1 MSRLNHLQTKTIFK
15 MYNPAQSKP
24 STQVLKDLLQIRE
37 KLLKIESSTEP
48 FVRKLD
54 PLIKEDKL
62 LSECL
67 LRYLAYELNYRINFR
82 PELNDMND
90 PEEEIF

>member
-1 MSRLNHLQTKTIFK
+1 
-15 MYNPAQSKP
+15 MYNPTNSKP

-37 KLLKIESSTEP
+37 KLLKIEGSTKP
-48 FVRKLD
+48 FVSKLD

-90 PEEEIF
+90 PEEDLF

>member
-1 MSRLNHLQTKTIFK
+1 MC
-15 MYNPAQSKP
+15 NPANLKP

-37 KLLKIESSTEP
+37 KLLKIESSTKP
-48 FVRKLD
+48 FESKLD

-90 PEEEIF
+90 PEEMMF

>member
-1 MSRLNHLQTKTIFK
+1 MC
-15 MYNPAQSKP
+15 NPANSKP
-24 STQVLKDLLQIRE
+24 STRVLKDLLQIRE
-37 KLLKIESSTEP
+37 KLLKIESSTKP
-48 FVRKLD
+48 FVSKLD

-90 PEEEIF
+90 PEEMMF

>member
-1 MSRLNHLQTKTIFK
+1 MSQSNLLQTKTLIK
-15 MYNPAQSKP
+15 MYNPTNTKP
-24 STQVLKDLLQIRE
+24 STHAMRDLLQIRE
-37 KLLKIESSTEP
+37 KLSEIESSTKP
-48 FVRKLD
+48 FVSKLD
-54 PLIKEDKL
+54 PLLKEDKV

-90 PEEEIF
+90 PEEEMF

>member
-1 MSRLNHLQTKTIFK
+1 
-15 MYNPAQSKP
+15 MYNPANSKP

-37 KLLKIESSTEP
+37 KLLKIESSTKP
-48 FVRKLD
+48 FVSKLD
-54 PLIKEDKL
+54 PLIKEDKQ

-67 LRYLAYELNYRINFR
+67 LRYLAYELNYRINCR

-90 PEEEIF
+90 PEEEMF

>member
-1 MSRLNHLQTKTIFK
+1 MC
-15 MYNPAQSKP
+15 NPANSKP

-37 KLLKIESSTEP
+37 KLLKIESSTKP
-48 FVRKLD
+48 FVSKLD

-90 PEEEIF
+90 PKEMMF

>member
-1 MSRLNHLQTKTIFK
+1 MKNLPTDLRPSSQILQELISVRRKLIAIEGSTK
-15 MYNPAQSKP
+15 
-24 STQVLKDLLQIRE
+24 
-37 KLLKIESSTEP
+37 P
-48 FVRKLD
+48 FVSKLD
-54 PLIKEDKL
+54 PLLKEDKL

-90 PEEEIF
+90 PEEEMF

>member
-1 MSRLNHLQTKTIFK
+1 MC
-15 MYNPAQSKP
+15 NPANSKP

-37 KLLKIESSTEP
+37 KLLKIESSTKP
-48 FVRKLD
+48 FVSKLV

-90 PEEEIF
+90 PEEEMF

>member
-1 MSRLNHLQTKTIFK
+1 
-15 MYNPAQSKP
+15 MYNPANSKP

-37 KLLKIESSTEP
+37 KLLKIESSTKP
-48 FVRKLD
+48 FVSKLD

-62 LSECL
+62 LSGCL

-90 PEEEIF
+90 PEEEMF

>member
-1 MSRLNHLQTKTIFK
+1 
-15 MYNPAQSKP
+15 MYNSTNSKP

-37 KLLKIESSTEP
+37 KLLKIEGSTKP
-48 FVRKLD
+48 FVSKLD

-90 PEEEIF
+90 PEEEMF

>member
-1 MSRLNHLQTKTIFK
+1 MC
-15 MYNPAQSKP
+15 NPANSKP
-24 STQVLKDLLQIRE
+24 STRVLKDLLQIRE
-37 KLLKIESSTEP
+37 KLLKIESSTKP
-48 FVRKLD
+48 FVSKLD

-67 LRYLAYELNYRINFR
+67 VRYLAYELNYRINFR

-90 PEEEIF
+90 PEEEMF